1 MRAAHRPRGLY
12 ARGAPSARS
21 ITPCGDNKRYQNG
34 GSKLSYSCNVFYNGL
49 DGLAIC
55 SNSLAAEIEKINGCQ
70 AKFLDT
76 FRNTL
81 YNPLVDWGWLPW
93 RREIL

>member
-1 MRAAHRPRGLY
+1 MYGNPTRVV
-12 ARGAPSARS
+12 
-21 ITPCGDNKRYQNG
+21 I
-34 GSKLSYSCNVFYNGL
+34 
-49 DGLAIC
+49 
-55 SNSLAAEIEKINGCQ
+55 CQ

-76 FRNTL
+76 FLNTL

>member
-1 MRAAHRPRGLY
+1 MENIKFAFHFCQYHSFFFADCH
-12 ARGAPSARS
+12 
-21 ITPCGDNKRYQNG
+21 
-34 GSKLSYSCNVFYNGL
+34 
-49 DGLAIC
+49 IC
-55 SNSLAAEIEKINGCQ
+55 MVTLHVASGCQ